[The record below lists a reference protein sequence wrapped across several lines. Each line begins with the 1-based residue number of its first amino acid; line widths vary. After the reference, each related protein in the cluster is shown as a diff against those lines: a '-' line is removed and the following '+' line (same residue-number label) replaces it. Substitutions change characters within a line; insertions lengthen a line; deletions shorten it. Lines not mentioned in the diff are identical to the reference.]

1 MKVPGARNKK
11 SGAIDILP
19 SSSRRGAPPASGVVS
34 GYGAFKSTPSP
45 LVPPL
50 AKEESVVVSTC
61 ISAIMA
67 FALLFSHAAEAAEQP
82 YPIRP
87 VRIVVPQSAGG
98 STDLVAR
105 AVAQRLSEAFKENVI
120 VDNRPG
126 AGSLHGTDLVA
137 KAAPDGYTLL
147 VVAASFTINPSLRKS
162 LPFDPARDFAPVSQL
177 VSLPHILVVHPSLPV
192 KSVKE
197 LIALAKAKPGQLNFG
212 SSGIATSTHLAAE
225 LFMHNAGIKMVNVP
239 YKGGAPGMTALLSG
253 EVHLYF
259 ATISTAL
266 PHIKAGKLRALG
278 VTSAKRSTAAPGYPT
293 IAEAGV
299 PGYQHQSWV
308 GMLAPAKTPRPIITK
323 LNAEVVKIVQAPEM
337 KALLLREGLEAA
349 GDSPDEFAQD
359 IKTEIAKWQK
369 LTKAAG
375 IKPE

>member
-1 MKVPGARNKK
+1 MRDRKCV
-11 SGAIDILP
+11 D
-19 SSSRRGAPPASGVVS
+19 VS
-34 GYGAFKSTPSP
+34 WT
-45 LVPPL
+45 
-50 AKEESVVVSTC
+50 
-61 ISAIMA
+61 SAVFA
-67 FALLFSHAAEAAEQP
+67 GALLVAGSGHAAEQR
-82 YPIRP
+82 YPAKP

-105 AVAQRLSEAFKENVI
+105 AVAQKLTEALKENVV

-126 AGSLHGTDLVA
+126 AGSLHGTDMVA
-137 KAAPDGYTLL
+137 KSPPDGHTLL

-162 LPFDPARDFAPVSQL
+162 LPFDPVRDFAPVSQL
-177 VSLPHILVVHPSLPV
+177 VTLPHILVVHPSLPV

-197 LIALAKAKPGQLNFG
+197 LVALAKARPGQLNFG

-225 LFMHNAGIKMVNVP
+225 LFMHNAGVKMVNVP

-266 PHIKAGKLRALG
+266 PHIKAAKLRALG
-278 VTSAKRSTAAPGYPT
+278 VTSAKRSSAAPQYPT

-308 GMLAPAKTPRPIITK
+308 GMLAPAKTPRPVITK

-337 KALLLREGLEAA
+337 KTLLLREGLEAA
-349 GDSPDEFAQD
+349 GDTPEEFEKD
-359 IKTEIAKWQK
+359 IKVEIAKWQK
-369 LTKAAG
+369 LAKAAG